1 MIKYFNSISS
11 FAERHGKCMNDAESL
26 RWIKRLMNGESLV
39 NRENL
44 EIVKLSD
51 LKKEMLHEWDIGP
64 EFNFILETWVAFVSD
79 NIAYRRGNNAVKD
92 IEMKKIKKICNE
104 MQC

>member
-1 MIKYFNSISS
+1 MMVKYFNSISS
-11 FAERHGKCMNDAESL
+11 FAKRHGKCMNDAESL
-26 RWIKRLMNGESLV
+26 QWITRLRSGESLEA
-39 NRENL
+39 R
-44 EIVKLSD
+44 LSD
-51 LKKEMLHEWDIGP
+51 LKKEMRTEWDIGP

-79 NIAYRRGNNAVKD
+79 NIAYRKGDNAIKD